1 VVTYLLVVTVLL
13 AVFWSAGVAVF
24 YLRFM
29 RLQRRQVNVVNETD
43 VQHLAADLSTQ
54 AMHLDELRLWLFLEW
69 LQCHCCGDSTQ
80 WINQDGDEIRKF
92 LCRWLERFSP
102 DDLHAEHELILTEIT
117 WWKMVDEKTLLRCIG
132 KELTE
137 RRLSQ

>member
-1 VVTYLLVVTVLL
+1 VVTYLLVVAGVLS
-13 AVFWSAGVAVF
+13 VFWFAGVGLF
-24 YLRFM
+24 FLRFVC
-29 RLQRRQVNVVNETD
+29 LQQKQVNVVNETD

-92 LCRWLERFSP
+92 LIRWLEHFSP
-102 DDLHAEHELILTEIT
+102 DGLYAEQDLIMTEIT
-117 WWKMVDEKTLLRCIG
+117 WWRTADEKTLLRCIG